1 MGDQGR
7 KGAAAAAATAADD
20 GTIRLLMLCR
30 PGKPLKAAAPV
41 GMRKCSAAVKVAP
54 PVGVVV
60 GTVVLAVLMILAA
73 RSSDGV
79 DVRSGRLGV
88 VGVPGLTVAAL
99 CGEAGRLPA
108 LPRPLLL
115 PLLLVVSVRALCL
128 AGVRSTAGW
137 LCVVVMSVAVV
148 GVVAGA
154 GAAVGGVALHDLRRC
169 CAGGGVGDGVP
180 LRFSA
185 TLRPFEFTSVTRAK
199 KVQTMRG

>member
-7 KGAAAAAATAADD
+7 KGAAAAAATAADE

-41 GMRKCSAAVKVAP
+41 GMRNCSVAAKLAP
-54 PVGVVV
+54 LVGVVV
-60 GTVVLAVLMILAA
+60 GTVVLAVLMILDA
-73 RSSDGV
+73 RSLSLSRSRSRCCCCSCDGV

-115 PLLLVVSVRALCL
+115 PLLLVASR
-128 AGVRSTAGW
+128 
-137 LCVVVMSVAVV
+137 
-148 GVVAGA
+148 
-154 GAAVGGVALHDLRRC
+154 
-169 CAGGGVGDGVP
+169 
-180 LRFSA
+180 
-185 TLRPFEFTSVTRAK
+185 
-199 KVQTMRG
+199 

>member
-7 KGAAAAAATAADD
+7 KGAAAAAATAADE

-41 GMRKCSAAVKVAP
+41 GMRSCSVAAKLAP
-54 PVGVVV
+54 LVGVVV
-60 GTVVLAVLMILAA
+60 GTVVLAVLMILDA
-73 RSSDGV
+73 RSLSRSRWCCCSCDGV

-115 PLLLVVSVRALCL
+115 PLLLVASR
-128 AGVRSTAGW
+128 
-137 LCVVVMSVAVV
+137 
-148 GVVAGA
+148 
-154 GAAVGGVALHDLRRC
+154 
-169 CAGGGVGDGVP
+169 
-180 LRFSA
+180 
-185 TLRPFEFTSVTRAK
+185 
-199 KVQTMRG
+199 